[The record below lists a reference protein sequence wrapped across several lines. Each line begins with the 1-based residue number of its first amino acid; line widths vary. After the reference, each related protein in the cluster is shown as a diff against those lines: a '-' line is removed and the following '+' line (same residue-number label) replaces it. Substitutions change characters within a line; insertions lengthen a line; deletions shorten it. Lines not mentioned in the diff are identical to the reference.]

1 MSIDV
6 YTDDVNRVIM
16 TIDVYTDDVN
26 RVIMTIDVYTL
37 MMSTELS

>member
-1 MSIDV
+1 
-6 YTDDVNRVIM
+6 M